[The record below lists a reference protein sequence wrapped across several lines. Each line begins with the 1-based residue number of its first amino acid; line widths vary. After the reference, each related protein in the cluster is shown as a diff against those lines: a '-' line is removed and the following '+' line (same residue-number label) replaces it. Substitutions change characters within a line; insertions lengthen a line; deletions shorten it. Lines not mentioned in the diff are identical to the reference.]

1 MANNVQPAKM
11 QPAASAVRRNA
22 PGGDFIDHFMSPGDN
37 RTHCERINPLVNGES
52 FGWCPGA
59 NRGFQPQP
67 LQTFNIS
74 DRPITAQIAAPPIVL
89 ASESDVAPVAA
100 AELAV
105 TPSLMAEAEAQPQEE
120 EIMSPEAVAEVAHSI
135 NKAICEAAGD
145 HTQPDWAEAPDWQKQ
160 SAVNG
165 VEFHMANPDASPSA
179 SHENWMAEKVADGWI
194 HGPVKDPDLKRHPC
208 IVPYD
213 DLPFEQRVKDH
224 AFRAIVHALAP
235 RIVLPVVEPAEQA

>member
-1 MANNVQPAKM
+1 MRFLAVANNPQPARAA
-11 QPAASAVRRNA
+11 PGASAVRRNA

-37 RTHCERINPLVNGES
+37 RTHTERINPLVNGES

-59 NRGFQPQP
+59 NRGFQSQP

-74 DRPITAQIAAPPIVL
+74 DQPIGVQIAAPPIVL
-89 ASESDVAPVAA
+89 ASEPEVAPLV
-100 AELAV
+100 V
-105 TPSLMAEAEAQPQEE
+105 TPPVVAEAEAQPQEE

-145 HTQPDWAEAPDWQKQ
+145 HSQPDWAEAPDWQKQ

-165 VEFHMANPDASPSA
+165 VAFHMANPDASPSA
-179 SHENWMAEKVADGWI
+179 SHENWMAEKIADGWI

-213 DLPFEQRVKDH
+213 ELPFEQRVKDH
-224 AFRAIVHALAP
+224 AFLAIVHALAP
-235 RIVLPVVEPAEQA
+235 RIALPAEPAA

>member
-1 MANNVQPAKM
+1 MANNAQAPKM
-11 QPAASAVRRNA
+11 QPGASAVRRNA
-22 PGGDFIDHFMSPGDN
+22 PAGDFIDHFMSPGDN
-37 RTHCERINPLVNGES
+37 RTHTERINPLDNGES

-74 DRPITAQIAAPPIVL
+74 DRPITVQLSAPPIVL
-89 ASESDVAPVAA
+89 ASESDVAP
-100 AELAV
+100 LAV
-105 TPSLMAEAEAQPQEE
+105 TPSVVAEPDDPEPPEE

-165 VEFHMANPDASPSA
+165 VSFHMANPDASASA
-179 SHENWMAEKVADGWI
+179 SHENWMAEKIADGWI

-213 DLPFEQRVKDH
+213 ELPFEQRVKDH

-235 RIVLPVVEPAEQA
+235 RMVLPVEPAEPVA